1 MSPTGRTILRC
12 LAQVLTVFAV
22 AFASV
27 AVLVA
32 LAVPEVRP

>member
-22 AFASV
+22 ALAS
-27 AVLVA
+27 AALLVA
-32 LAVPEVRP
+32 MAVPEVRP